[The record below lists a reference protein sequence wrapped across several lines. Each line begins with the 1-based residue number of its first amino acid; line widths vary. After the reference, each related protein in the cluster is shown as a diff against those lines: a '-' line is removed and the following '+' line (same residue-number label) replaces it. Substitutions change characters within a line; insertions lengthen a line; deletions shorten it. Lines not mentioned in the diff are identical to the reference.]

1 LVKLSDFNHITEMR
15 LFMTRKLL
23 ILAVLSVAILT
34 ACQSAA
40 GSPTTPPPA
49 DTDVELETPRAAASP
64 TAEIAPTA
72 TQEAS
77 DDQKSNPDEANCTV
91 VSRQPTP
98 GPTEQSLVPLVSDTD
113 WTHGPED
120 AEVTIIEYGD
130 FQ

>member
-1 LVKLSDFNHITEMR
+1 MR
-15 LFMTRKLL
+15 LLMARKLL
-23 ILAVLSVAILT
+23 ILAVLLAVILA

-40 GSPTTPPPA
+40 VSPTTSPPE
-49 DTDVELETPRAAASP
+49 DTDVELDTPRAAASP
-64 TAEIAPTA
+64 TVEIAPTA

-77 DDQKSNPDEANCTV
+77 DDQVSSSDEANCTV

>member
-1 LVKLSDFNHITEMR
+1 LVKLSDFNHNIEMR

-49 DTDVELETPRAAASP
+49 DTDVALDTPRAAASP
-64 TAEIAPTA
+64 TVEIAPTA
-72 TQEAS
+72 TQ
-77 DDQKSNPDEANCTV
+77 

-120 AEVTIIEYGD
+120 AKVTIIEYGD

>member
-1 LVKLSDFNHITEMR
+1 MA
-15 LFMTRKLL
+15 RKLL
-23 ILAVLSVAILT
+23 ILAALSAVILA

-40 GSPTTPPPA
+40 GSPTTPPPTG
-49 DTDVELETPRAAASP
+49 TDVELDTPRAAASP
-64 TAEIAPTA
+64 TVEIAPTA

-77 DDQKSNPDEANCTV
+77 DDQVSSLDEANCTV

-98 GPTEQSLVPLVSDTD
+98 GPTEQSLVPPVSDSD

-120 AEVTIIEYGD
+120 ARVTIIEYGD

>member
-1 LVKLSDFNHITEMR
+1 
-15 LFMTRKLL
+15 
-23 ILAVLSVAILT
+23 
-34 ACQSAA
+34 
-40 GSPTTPPPA
+40 
-49 DTDVELETPRAAASP
+49 VELDTPRAAASP

-120 AEVTIIEYGD
+120 PWFHSSAIPIGPTVRRTPR
-130 FQ
+130 